1 MYTIIT
7 NFGIQ
12 MTDPF
17 LVGAQSAT
25 SSLKSAQ
32 HIGKDLGK
40 IVESQTS
47 DMESAVRDQHRQR
60 IEAKAQEVARKQ
72 KAEYKAFEQY
82 EKEKTHQ
89 RELLH
94 LKKSAIAKYGP
105 RAWDDIEQIK
115 SKIEKE
121 KTHQRELLHLKKS
134 AIAKYGPR
142 AWDDIEQIK
151 SKIEKERIEE
161 EKLINSDRRK
171 IQDLFWWC
179 MTAAALITYFFRL
192 YK

>member
-1 MYTIIT
+1 
-7 NFGIQ
+7 

-60 IEAKAQEVARKQ
+60 IEAKAQEAARKQ

-105 RAWDDIEQIK
+105 K
-115 SKIEKE
+115 
-121 KTHQRELLHLKKS
+121 
-134 AIAKYGPR
+134 